1 MFRRRRRGADGSPQP
16 ADGAD
21 PLAGGDYSDDASADD
36 DIDGPSADVDSTSA
50 GTATAARAGGPY
62 DVSEVPDDDVP
73 RLDLG
78 GMQVPVAPDMEV
90 RVDVTEN
97 KVVAATVVLGD
108 SAVQL
113 QPFAAPKSRGLWEEL
128 RAEIAAGLSS
138 SGGRAVEG
146 EGALGTELRAG
157 VPVPGADGRTT
168 MQAARFVGA
177 DGPRWFLRGVFTG
190 RAAVDSERAAP
201 LEAVFRGVVVV
212 RGDQPMPPREP
223 LELRLPD
230 DAGASL
236 PPEPGGQSSGET
248 GGGPRGGEEP
258 TGPLRRGPEMTETR

>member
-1 MFRRRRRGADGSPQP
+1 VFRRRRRDRDEPDRPEEGAG
-16 ADGAD
+16 
-21 PLAGGDYSDDASADD
+21 PLTGDEYDDAAAEATDNLAAAADL
-36 DIDGPSADVDSTSA
+36 IGA
-50 GTATAARAGGPY
+50 GTAPATLAGGPY
-62 DVSEVPDDDVP
+62 DVSESPDDDVP

-90 RVDVTEN
+90 RVDVAED
-97 KVVAATVVLGD
+97 KVVAATVVLRD

-128 RAEIAAGLSS
+128 RAEIAAGLTS
-138 SGGRAVEG
+138 SGGRAEEG

-168 MQAARFVGA
+168 VQAARFVGA

-190 RAAVDSERAAP
+190 RAAVDPERAAP

-223 LELRLPD
+223 LGLRLPD
-230 DAGASL
+230 DAGAAL
-236 PPEPGGQSSGET
+236 PPELGGEQSTTDQRSGE
-248 GGGPRGGEEP
+248 GP
-258 TGPLRRGPEMTETR
+258 TGPLRRGPEITETR